1 MAKDV
6 NNELNKEAS
15 VYDYIS
21 INCTRKTEDLI
32 VDIYE
37 NLGWEKTSTGF
48 NVVNFKRN
56 HRINHKNE
64 LNKINR
70 ELNKNIENINRLEK
84 QKVFLAQ
91 VVSIVIGIIGTLL
104 FGGGMALILEFNQ
117 SLLGIILGVIGIL
130 IALPAYSIH
139 KMIFEKNNDKVMR
152 LLEEEYD
159 KITLKCDEAQKY
171 LE

>member
-21 INCTRKTEDLI
+21 INCTRKMEDLI

-91 VVSIVIGIIGTLL
+91 VVSIVIGIVGTLL

-130 IALPAYSIH
+130 IALPAYSIY

>member
-1 MAKDV
+1 MEKDLKD
-6 NNELNKEAS
+6 ELNREAS

-21 INCTRKTEDLI
+21 VNCTSKMVNLI
-32 VDIYE
+32 TDIYE

-70 ELNKNIENINRLEK
+70 ELNKNIETINRLEK

-91 VVSIVIGIIGTLL
+91 VVSIIIGIIGTLL
-104 FGGGMALILEFNQ
+104 LGGGMALIMEFNQ
-117 SLLGIILGVIGIL
+117 MILGIILAVIGLI
-130 IALPAYSIH
+130 IALPAYSIY
-139 KMIFEKNNDKVMR
+139 KMIFEKKNDKVMR
-152 LLEEEYD
+152 LIEEEYD

-171 LE
+171 LN